1 MGINNTRNNCIKT
14 SGQKVVSRKNVNINV
29 KLLVS
34 SIHSKS
40 KTYIYDFT
48 LIN

>member
-14 SGQKVVSRKNVNINV
+14 SGQKVVSRKNINV